1 MEEKPRMF
9 LYNDSLTTMCNLINA
24 IESGRKRKTG
34 IMYYL
39 NTNHKRMNEFIDLA
53 VEHQLITETKE
64 GDRYIY
70 NVTDKGKRYAEL
82 IKGARG
88 MLSYE

>member
-1 MEEKPRMF
+1 MEEKSKML
-9 LYNDSLTTMCNLINA
+9 LYNDALTTVCNLISA
-24 IESGRKRKTG
+24 IDQGMNRKTG

-39 NTNHKRMNEFIDLA
+39 KTNHKRMNSFIDLA
-53 VEHQLITETKE
+53 VEHQLITEHKE
-64 GDRYIY
+64 GDRYFY
-70 NVTDKGKRYAEL
+70 KVTDKGKRYAEL